1 MRCDK
6 PWVAHYNLYR
16 MVDHPTQIQ
25 ELEVHLKIPFCPA
38 SLAEA
43 RSKLETRKAWW
54 RCWNC
59 RTSTSFTN
67 VATPRRFRLE
77 IWHDIEHWLMQQEEQ
92 KWENKT
98 DSSHFTSEA
107 WWNKMSS
114 PSSAKI
120 HCTCFQWMGSVSK
133 RSCRWT
139 ATKAMLPKWKHPVQ
153 MATWWAKACD
163 MLSLRRNNVARSWR
177 WNQLI
182 TQRSKPGIQQILFT
196 GSELHIFCVFCF
208 RRFAFWS
215 VVVSNRFMTV
225 LVQHRLSTSELP
237 WVSSSCT
244 KNCLDGRQ
252 PVGVWMPSNVA

>member
-1 MRCDK
+1 MRMSWEGTATEQWLTMHREDPVQMASDEAQCPPHFEHLATTSPSTCKRSFESHQIAKLAGRVPLKCKTSMGITTRCDK

-16 MVDHPTQIQ
+16 MIDHPTQIQ
-25 ELEVHLKIPFCPA
+25 ELEVHLKISFCPA

-67 VATPRRFRLE
+67 FATPRRFLE
-77 IWHDIEHWLMQQEEQ
+77 IWHGIEHWLMQQEEQ

-98 DSSHFTSEA
+98 DSSHYTSEA

-133 RSCRWT
+133 RTCRWT
-139 ATKAMLPKWKHPVQ
+139 ATKQCCPNENTLLKWQLGGQRH
-153 MATWWAKACD
+153 ATC
-163 MLSLRRNNVARSWR
+163 
-177 WNQLI
+177 
-182 TQRSKPGIQQILFT
+182 
-196 GSELHIFCVFCF
+196 
-208 RRFAFWS
+208 S
-215 VVVSNRFMTV
+215 V
-225 LVQHRLSTSELP
+225 
-237 WVSSSCT
+237 W
-244 KNCLDGRQ
+244 
-252 PVGVWMPSNVA
+252 GVTT